1 MPDGTP
7 YPVSDIPAVHLA
19 LSAFMAVGSNAATN
33 PIPASSLIDEP
44 LMAINYILA
53 SWAAQIDPSS
63 LEGPLSLPADFDP
76 CTFATGTTNNPD
88 ILSQSAMLHTSDSDH
103 CDCSKT

>member
-76 CTFATGTTNNPD
+76 CTFATGVGFSTETHVP
-88 ILSQSAMLHTSDSDH
+88 
-103 CDCSKT
+103 SKAYHWPRDYS